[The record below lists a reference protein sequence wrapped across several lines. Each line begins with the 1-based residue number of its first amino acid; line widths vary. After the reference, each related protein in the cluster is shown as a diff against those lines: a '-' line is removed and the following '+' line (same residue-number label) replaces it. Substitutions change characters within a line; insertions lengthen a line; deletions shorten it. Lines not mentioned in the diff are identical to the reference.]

1 MRLASGGLVKTTVYS
16 QFQREIRASKRRHGT
31 GHGALSGVI
40 LAPPR
45 RAIAALWI
53 SP

>member
-16 QFQREIRASKRRHGT
+16 RFSAKIPASKRRHGT
-31 GHGALSGVI
+31 ASGVI

-53 SP
+53 LP